1 MIPAND
7 YIHILKASIFF
18 LSAFVNIQVSAIPA
32 ATITFYK
39 QQVKNS
45 PKQSLEQDYK
55 LTTVGQKQHV
65 QRNIRNC
72 SLNKRMTYN
81 MAVVITHNMM
91 MKSKNWLT
99 AYPLKAPEPQYTR
112 DVTTSKKPN
121 MPNIWQINTTVLLW
135 QSCKI
140 NIENRLHFNYY
151 DKLRNISLT
160 NGWGTMAHV

>member
-32 ATITFYK
+32 ATLTFCK

-91 MKSKNWLT
+91 MKSKN
-99 AYPLKAPEPQYTR
+99 
-112 DVTTSKKPN
+112 
-121 MPNIWQINTTVLLW
+121 
-135 QSCKI
+135 
-140 NIENRLHFNYY
+140 
-151 DKLRNISLT
+151 
-160 NGWGTMAHV
+160 